1 MRKFLFW
8 QVKAIFEL
16 VQYLD
21 YLNRLVDE
29 CNNDRHHFLGSKP
42 IDTDYSYLTKKIET
56 NAKARKFEIGGRV
69 RITKYKNIFSK
80 GYTENWSKK
89 YF

>member
-29 CNNDRHHFLGSKP
+29 CNNNCHHFLG
-42 IDTDYSYLTKKIET
+42 
-56 NAKARKFEIGGRV
+56 
-69 RITKYKNIFSK
+69 
-80 GYTENWSKK
+80 
-89 YF
+89 